1 MAAPALACI
10 KILDKEA
17 LNSNR
22 GLKEEMFVLFNP
34 TEYAISKGAQIAE
47 IGIPGLDNPLLQ
59 FVRGQNTKLT
69 LELFFDTTDSGMGE
83 DARDVRELTAPFF
96 ELVRIQPETHA
107 PPRIQF
113 MWGSPGK
120 PFDKANDFKAIVESV
135 NQKFTLFAPNGN
147 PLRATLSL
155 TLREYKSIQEQVEEL
170 KLNSPDH
177 TKRRMV
183 KRGETL
189 SQIAWEEYRDPQMWR
204 VIAEANRLT
213 NLRDLTPGTELELP
227 AIEPGSD
234 FGGR

>member
-1 MAAPALACI
+1 MTTPALACI
-10 KILDKEA
+10 KILDREA

-22 GLKEEMFVLFNP
+22 GLREEMYVKFNP

-69 LELFFDTTDSGMGE
+69 LELFFDTTNGGMGS
-83 DARDVRELTAPFF
+83 DAQDVRELTAPFF

-113 MWGSPGK
+113 IWGSPAR
-120 PFDKANDFKAIVESV
+120 PFDKTNDFKAIVESV

-155 TLREYKSIQEQVEEL
+155 SLREYKSIKEQVQEL
-170 KLNSPDH
+170 KLNSPNH
-177 TKRRMV
+177 TKRHMV

-189 SQIAWEEYRDPQMWR
+189 SQIAWEEYRDPQLWR
-204 VIAEANRLT
+204 RIAEENNLS
-213 NLRDLTPGTELELP
+213 NLRDLVPGTELTLP
-227 AIEPGSD
+227 AIEPGEK
-234 FGGR
+234 GGQG